1 MNTTA
6 TATARLAAIASL
18 IEPCPAPDI
27 ATGHIACPCGSY
39 DGAWPCPTTKAAWI
53 AHGHDPLIE
62 TSQVINQAIAAM
74 RRLDR

>member
-1 MNTTA
+1 MLGT
-6 TATARLAAIASL
+6 RYRH
-18 IEPCPAPDI
+18 
-27 ATGHIACPCGSY
+27 GHIACPCGYY